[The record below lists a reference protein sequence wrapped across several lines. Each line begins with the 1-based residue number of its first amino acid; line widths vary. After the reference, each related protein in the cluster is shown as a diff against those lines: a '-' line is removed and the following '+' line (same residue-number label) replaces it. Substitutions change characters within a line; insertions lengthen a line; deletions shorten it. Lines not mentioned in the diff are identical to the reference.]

1 MKITI
6 NINTDNSVFYC
17 DDDSF
22 NCAEVDRILQET
34 IVKIQ
39 KNDEGSCRDING
51 NRVGSFKVEREL
63 GEYDNVTIMYPDSP
77 NYE

>member
-6 NINTDNSVFYC
+6 DINTENSAFYY

-22 NCAEVDRILQET
+22 NCAEVDRILQEI
-34 IVKIQ
+34 IVEIQ

-63 GEYDNVTIMYPDSP
+63 GEYDNITIGV
-77 NYE
+77 N

>member
-6 NINTDNSVFYC
+6 DINTENSAFYY

-34 IVKIQ
+34 IVEIQ
-39 KNDEGSCRDING
+39 KNDEGLCRDING

-63 GEYDNVTIMYPDSP
+63 GEYDKVTIEDKG
-77 NYE
+77 